1 MTDSNLILIEQ
12 ICRHYEI
19 EPDFIVSLNSYGL
32 IEIIELEQNKY
43 LKLQEMTMIE
53 KMIRMH
59 YDLQINIEGIDAI
72 SHLLNK
78 IENLQFEL
86 QSVQNRLRI
95 YDAE

>member
-43 LKLQEMTMIE
+43 LKLQEMTTVE

-86 QSVQNRLRI
+86 QSVQNRLRM
-95 YDAE
+95 YDSE

>member
-32 IEIIELEQNKY
+32 IEIVELEQSRY
-43 LKLQEMTMIE
+43 LRMQEMTMIE

-72 SHLLNK
+72 SHLLTK
-78 IENLQFEL
+78 IEKLQIAL
-86 QSVQNRLRI
+86 QSAHNRLRL
-95 YDAE
+95 YDSE

>member
-43 LKLQEMTMIE
+43 LKLQEITMIE

-86 QSVQNRLRI
+86 QAVQNRLRI
-95 YDAE
+95 YDSE

>member
-1 MTDSNLILIEQ
+1 MTDRNLILIEQ

-43 LKLQEMTMIE
+43 LKLQEMSMIE

-72 SHLLNK
+72 SHLLTK
-78 IENLQFEL
+78 IENLQYEL

-95 YDAE
+95 YDSE

>member
-78 IENLQFEL
+78 SENLQFEL

>member
-32 IEIIELEQNKY
+32 IEIIELEQNRY

>member
-32 IEIIELEQNKY
+32 VEIIELDQHKY
-43 LKLQEMTMIE
+43 LKLQEMTAIE

-72 SHLLNK
+72 THLLEK
-78 IENLQFEL
+78 IEKLQLDL
-86 QSVQNRLRI
+86 QAVQNRLRI
-95 YDAE
+95 YDSE

>member
-1 MTDSNLILIEQ
+1 MTDRNLILIEQ

-43 LKLQEMTMIE
+43 LKLQEMSMIE

-72 SHLLNK
+72 SHLLTK

-95 YDAE
+95 YDSE

>member
-43 LKLQEMTMIE
+43 LKMQEMTMIE

-86 QSVQNRLRI
+86 QAVQNRLRI
-95 YDAE
+95 YDSE

>member
-19 EPDFIVSLNSYGL
+19 EPDFFVSLNSYGL

-43 LKLQEMTMIE
+43 LKLQEMTIIE